1 MSEVE
6 KVKEIIQRDLEIE
19 ASRLTSNIQESI
31 DRELKEAIDKINN
44 VYTSAL
50 TTLQK
55 LEIADA
61 TLFDFFEKTQGN
73 IRIYE
78 NVAGY
83 DRDMKSI
90 PSEDF
95 AFCLKTKLNLECRG
109 IRLGYNEYGKEV
121 IPPIELR
128 EGKKYK
134 VIVMAMELKEEK

>member
-6 KVKEIIQRDLEIE
+6 KVKEIIQKDLEAE
-19 ASRLTSNIQESI
+19 AARSTSLLKEEMDRETQKAI
-31 DRELKEAIDKINN
+31 DRINN

-50 TTLQK
+50 NALQK

-78 NVAGY
+78 GVAGHERASLTVEY
-83 DRDMKSI
+83 
-90 PSEDF
+90 F
-95 AFCLKTKLNLECRG
+95 GF
-109 IRLGYNEYGKEV
+109 RLGYARGEPGLGYARGEPV
-121 IPPIELR
+121 VAPIELR

-134 VIVMAMELKEEK
+134 IIVMAMEEK